1 MSRLKWN
8 GVMGSR
14 LRGNDGCGLLP
25 FEILMN
31 QNTEET
37 MNHRVIVLPVTAIA
51 VALLALT
58 ASAQTYPAKSVR
70 LILPFAPGSAVDVLA
85 RHYAQKMSEQWKQ
98 QVVVDNRTGA
108 NGIIGME
115 FAARAPA
122 DGYTIGMGNV
132 ATLAINPHLYLKLPY
147 DPIKDFAPVLLAAE
161 INNCLAVHP
170 SVPVTNVKELIAFAK
185 ARPGQLNY
193 GSGGVG
199 SAQHIPMEM
208 LKVMTGINILH
219 VPYKGLAAAFNDTL
233 AGQIPM
239 MIPGLATALPHA
251 NSGKLRILATT
262 GAKRT
267 VATPQI
273 PSIAEAGVPGYDF
286 DSWTGFLLPAGT
298 PADTV
303 SRVNAETLR
312 VTRLPETKDRLSAL
326 GFALIGS
333 TPAEF
338 GEYIRANISRIGPVV
353 KAADIKAE

>member
-1 MSRLKWN
+1 MVSVNSVR
-8 GVMGSR
+8 SI
-14 LRGNDGCGLLP
+14 LL
-25 FEILMN
+25 F
-31 QNTEET
+31 
-37 MNHRVIVLPVTAIA
+37 AGA
-51 VALLALT
+51 AF
-58 ASAQTYPAKSVR
+58 ASNAGAQTYPVKSVR
-70 LILPFAPGSAVDVLA
+70 LVLPFAPGSAVDVLA

-170 SVPVTNVKELIAFAK
+170 SVPVNNIKELIAFAK

-193 GSGGVG
+193 ASGGIG

-208 LKVMTGINILH
+208 LKMMTGINILH
-219 VPYKGLAAAFNDTL
+219 VPYKGLAAAFNDVL
-233 AGQIPM
+233 AGQVPM
-239 MIPGLATALPHA
+239 MVPGLATALPHA
-251 NSGKLRILATT
+251 GNGKLRILATT
-262 GAKRT
+262 GAKRIA
-267 VATPQI
+267 ATPNI
-273 PSIAEAGVPGYDF
+273 PSVAEAGVPGFDF

-303 SRVNAETLR
+303 ARVNAETLR
-312 VTRLPETKDRLSAL
+312 VTRLPETKERLSAL
-326 GFALIGS
+326 GFALIGG

-338 GEYIRANISRIGPVV
+338 GEYIRANISRIGGVV
-353 KAADIKAE
+353 KAAGIKAE

>member
-1 MSRLKWN
+1 MKYRRIVPATALIT
-8 GVMGSR
+8 MT
-14 LRGNDGCGLLP
+14 
-25 FEILMN
+25 ILA
-31 QNTEET
+31 
-37 MNHRVIVLPVTAIA
+37 PS
-51 VALLALT
+51 

-70 LILPFAPGSAVDVLA
+70 LVLPFAAGSAVDVLA

-115 FAARAPA
+115 AIARAAP
-122 DGYTIGMGNV
+122 DGYTVGMGNV
-132 ATLAINPHLYLKLPY
+132 ATLAINPHLYAKLAY

-170 SVPVTNVKELIAFAK
+170 SVPVNNVRELIAFAK

-193 GSGGVG
+193 ASGGVG

-208 LKVMTGINILH
+208 LKSMTGINILH

-233 AGQIPM
+233 AGQVPM
-239 MIPGLATALPHA
+239 MVPGLATALPHA

-262 GAKRT
+262 GGKRIA
-267 VATPQI
+267 ATPNI
-273 PSIAEAGVPGYDF
+273 PSVAESGVPGYDF

-298 PADTV
+298 AADTV
-303 SRVNAETLR
+303 ARVNAETLR
-312 VTRLPETKDRLSAL
+312 VTRLPETKERLSAL
-326 GFALIGS
+326 GFALIGG

-338 GEYIRANISRIGPVV
+338 GDYIRANIARIGPVV
-353 KAADIKAE
+353 KAAGIKPE

>member
-1 MSRLKWN
+1 
-8 GVMGSR
+8 
-14 LRGNDGCGLLP
+14 
-25 FEILMN
+25 MN
-31 QNTEET
+31 EK
-37 MNHRVIVLPVTAIA
+37 RIA
-51 VALLALT
+51 RSIALLAMSAFVPIAT
-58 ASAQTYPAKSVR
+58 AQTYPTKTVR
-70 LILPFAPGSAVDVLA
+70 LVLPFAAGSAVDVLA

-98 QVVVDNRTGA
+98 QIVVDNRTGA

-115 FAARAPA
+115 FTAKAPP

-132 ATLAINPHLYLKLPY
+132 ATLAINPHLYARLPY
-147 DPIKDFAPVLLAAE
+147 DSVKDFAPVLLAAE

-170 SVPVTNVKELIAFAK
+170 SVPVTNIKELIAFAK

-193 GSGGVG
+193 ASGGVG

-208 LKVMTGINILH
+208 LKAMTGINVLH

-251 NSGKLRILATT
+251 NSSKLRILATT
-262 GAKRT
+262 GAKRAA
-267 VATPQI
+267 ATPQI
-273 PSIAEAGVPGYDF
+273 PSIAESGVPGYDF

-298 PADTV
+298 AADLV

-338 GEYIRANISRIGPVV
+338 GEYIRANIARIGPVV
-353 KAADIKAE
+353 KAAGIKPE

>member
-1 MSRLKWN
+1 VDRDLL
-8 GVMGSR
+8 GGIVVIMGA
-14 LRGNDGCGLLP
+14 
-25 FEILMN
+25 M
-31 QNTEET
+31 
-37 MNHRVIVLPVTAIA
+37 IA
-51 VALLALT
+51 SQVA
-58 ASAQTYPAKSVR
+58 AQSYPAKSVR
-70 LILPFAPGSAVDVLA
+70 LVLPFAPGSAVDVLG

-115 FAARAPA
+115 FIAKAPA

-132 ATLAINPHLYLKLPY
+132 ATLAINPHLYAKLPY
-147 DPIKDFAPVLLAAE
+147 DPVKDFAPVLLAAE

-170 SVPVTNVKELIAFAK
+170 SVPVNNVKELIAFAK

-208 LKVMTGINILH
+208 LKVMTGINVLH

-239 MIPGLATALPHA
+239 MVPGLATALP
-251 NSGKLRILATT
+251 
-262 GAKRT
+262 
-267 VATPQI
+267 QI
-273 PSIAEAGVPGYDF
+273 PSVAEAGVPGYDF

-298 PADTV
+298 AADVV

-312 VTRLPETKDRLSAL
+312 VTRLAETKDRLSLL

-333 TPAEF
+333 TPAAF
-338 GEYIRANISRIGPVV
+338 GEYILANISRIGNVV
-353 KAADIKAE
+353 KAAGIKAE

>member
-1 MSRLKWN
+1 MKVR
-8 GVMGSR
+8 
-14 LRGNDGCGLLP
+14 
-25 FEILMN
+25 
-31 QNTEET
+31 
-37 MNHRVIVLPVTAIA
+37 
-51 VALLALT
+51 LLAVLIVSAVVVAIPT
-58 ASAQTYPAKSVR
+58 TVFAQTYPAKSVR
-70 LILPFAPGSAVDVLA
+70 MILPFAPGSAVDVLA
-85 RHYAQKMSEQWKQ
+85 RHYAQKMSENWKQ

-115 FAARAPA
+115 FTAKAPA

-132 ATLAINPHLYLKLPY
+132 ATLAINPHLYSKLPY
-147 DPIKDFAPVLLAAE
+147 DPVKDFAPVLLAAE

-170 SVPVTNVKELIAFAK
+170 SVPVTNIKELIAFAK

-193 GSGGVG
+193 ASGGVG

-208 LKVMTGINILH
+208 LKAMTGINVLH

-262 GAKRT
+262 GAKRAA
-267 VATPQI
+267 ATPQI
-273 PSIAEAGVPGYDF
+273 PSIAESGVPGYDF

-298 PADTV
+298 AADLV

-326 GFALIGS
+326 GFALTGS

-338 GEYIRANISRIGPVV
+338 GEYIRANIARIGPVV
-353 KAADIKAE
+353 KAAGIKPE